1 MNPSLQTFVGSLLQD
16 EKTLVASYDL
26 ESLPFELKRSLH
38 LQALRQPGIHN
49 YALRPFSLDYSQI
62 QRLCIIN
69 GMGVTLGDSL
79 IGIAALHAIKAINP
93 KLHLTVLR
101 PHTCQSYVEEIYR
114 LAGNVIDELHF
125 MPQEL
130 ASLEGY
136 DALIDAGNQL
146 FREDFATQEM
156 HDFFL
161 RHLGIAPETVPEE
174 IKANRW
180 LRDGMPEQTSP
191 LQGRYILFNHRAS
204 TPLRDIP
211 AAVLVDLVEHIYRQ
225 HGLPVAGF
233 GKIDHPQCID
243 LSSHSRTTSDYIAI
257 IRHASKVYTCDSSAL
272 HIAAAFEV
280 PTTAY
285 FNAIKPSLRAAYY
298 PQCESVDLGTERS
311 AFLHQSEDSELLK
324 AIEDNYRRY
333 LAAL

>member
-1 MNPSLQTFVGSLLQD
+1 MIPSLQTFTGSLLQD

-38 LQALRQPGIHN
+38 LQALRQPGIYN
-49 YALRPFSLDYSQI
+49 YALRPFSLDFRQI

-79 IGIAALHAIKAINP
+79 IGISALHAIKTINP
-93 KLHLTVLR
+93 NIHLTVLR
-101 PHTCQSYVEEIYR
+101 PHTCPAWVEEIYQ

-146 FREDFATQEM
+146 FRADFATQEM

-191 LQGRYILFNHRAS
+191 LQGRYVLFNHRAS
-204 TPLRDIP
+204 TRLRNIP
-211 AAVLVDLVEHIYRQ
+211 DAVLVDFIEYISRQ

-233 GKIDHPQCID
+233 GKIEHPQYID
-243 LSSHSRTTSDYIAI
+243 LSARSKTTADFIAI
-257 IRHASKVYTCDSSAL
+257 IRHASKLYTCDSSAL
-272 HIAAAFEV
+272 HIAAAFDV
-280 PTTAY
+280 PTTGY
-285 FNAIKPSLRAAYY
+285 FNAIKPALRASYY
-298 PQCESVDLGTERS
+298 PLCESVDMGTERS
-311 AFLHQSEDSELLK
+311 APLHQSEDSELLK

-333 LAAL
+333 LAAV